1 MAGYYA
7 YFLEDGH
14 IMSRVEIVADD
25 DAAAVQQARQYL
37 DGHDIEVWQEAR
49 KVTVLKHKD

>member
-1 MAGYYA
+1 MPGYYA

-14 IMSRVEIVADD
+14 IMSRVEIVAED
-25 DAAAVQQARQYL
+25 DAEATQKARQYL

-49 KVTVLKHKD
+49 KVTLLKHKD